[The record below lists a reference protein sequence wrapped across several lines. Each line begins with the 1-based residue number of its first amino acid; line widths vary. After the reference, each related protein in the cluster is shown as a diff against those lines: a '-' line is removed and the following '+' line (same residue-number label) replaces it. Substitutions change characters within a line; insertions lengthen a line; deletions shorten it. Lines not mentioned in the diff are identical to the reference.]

1 MNNILNKIANGLDVD
16 ELASGS
22 SHSVCFANLPESGVQ
37 ESTKCLN
44 NCDCITP
51 IRNSF
56 ECCCD
61 SICDFFCDSCCDDCC
76 CDT

>member
-16 ELASGS
+16 ELASDS
-22 SHSVCFANLPESGVQ
+22 SISVCFANLPQSAGKEAS
-37 ESTKCLN
+37 KCLN

-51 IRNSF
+51 IRYCC
-56 ECCCD
+56 ECFCD
-61 SICDFFCDSCCDDCC
+61 SICDLFCDSCCDGCC